1 MIRQCVAYDE
11 RPPTALGLKDLP
23 VCPFKQGDARLRT
36 VGQLETDGKPR
47 IECHGS
53 APHDVRASKHV
64 VFTRRTDADGVEM
77 SYYGTKLVDV
87 IGLQRLRS
95 RSHQLG
101 MLAGIWEEVGILGQP
116 LEALDDEPR
125 SEEHTSELQSL
136 MRSSSAV
143 FCL

>member
-87 IGLQRLRS
+87 IGLQR
-95 RSHQLG
+95 
-101 MLAGIWEEVGILGQP
+101 
-116 LEALDDEPR
+116 R

-136 MRSSSAV
+136 MRISYAV
-143 FCL
+143 FCLKKKKK

>member
-23 VCPFKQGDARLRT
+23 VCPFKQGDAHLRT

-101 MLAGIWEEVGILGQP
+101 MLAGIWEEDRKSTRLNSSP
-116 LEALDDEPR
+116 
-125 SEEHTSELQSL
+125 L
-136 MRSSSAV
+136 MRISYAV
-143 FCL
+143 FCLKKKKHHRRKIDY

>member
-77 SYYGTKLVDV
+77 
-87 IGLQRLRS
+87 R
-95 RSHQLG
+95 
-101 MLAGIWEEVGILGQP
+101 
-116 LEALDDEPR
+116 R
-125 SEEHTSELQSL
+125 SEERRVGKECVITC
-136 MRSSSAV
+136 RSRWSPVHSKKKRKQKKQESP
-143 FCL
+143 